1 MNLRIIILILLIIGL
16 SSCAYFNT
24 FYNAQKYYEDGIRPL
39 KNGGNVNKSLLDK
52 SIEKSSKIL
61 QFHPKSEYVDDALLL
76 IGKSYMYIGEYT
88 KAIRKFTE
96 LMDYFPDSKF
106 SDEALYFMGKTY
118 LLQGESEIAK
128 TIFTQIIIRN
138 KKYHIEAIS
147 EVVNLLLE
155 KDKTLEADS
164 LINSLSDRDKRNNKI
179 KFLSGKVKWRAGY
192 NEDALKFLL
201 KVNTG
206 KLSNDMGFEYY
217 RIISDIYLK
226 IHNIKKAEKS
236 VNEGIRIF
244 QNHAYRNSLYLMK
257 AKMLVADKSYD
268 KALVLLED
276 VLAQQSASAKDSL
289 MFFKGEILE
298 IYMFDYEKALES
310 YKSIIEIEK
319 TSNLYSEAEIKVKS
333 LELFISI
340 SSDSTSEDIEE
351 NVKNRFLLAEI
362 HYLNLKRIDESI
374 SKYQSIVD
382 SFPQTIY
389 APKSMFALS
398 YIYLKDKNDTNAST
412 GYLDKII
419 ADYPNTEYSVLAID
433 RIKELESVDD
443 SVR

>member
-1 MNLRIIILILLIIGL
+1 
-16 SSCAYFNT
+16 
-24 FYNAQKYYEDGIRPL
+24 
-39 KNGGNVNKSLLDK
+39 
-52 SIEKSSKIL
+52 
-61 QFHPKSEYVDDALLL
+61 
-76 IGKSYMYIGEYT
+76 
-88 KAIRKFTE
+88 
-96 LMDYFPDSKF
+96 
-106 SDEALYFMGKTY
+106 
-118 LLQGESEIAK
+118 
-128 TIFTQIIIRN
+128 
-138 KKYHIEAIS
+138 
-147 EVVNLLLE
+147 
-155 KDKTLEADS
+155 
-164 LINSLSDRDKRNNKI
+164 
-179 KFLSGKVKWRAGY
+179 
-192 NEDALKFLL
+192 
-201 KVNTG
+201 
-206 KLSNDMGFEYY
+206 MGFEYY

-433 RIKELESVDD
+433 KIKELESVDD

>member
-155 KDKTLEADS
+155 KDKTLEELVTEKS
-164 LINSLSDRDKRNNKI
+164 YTKKI
-179 KFLSGKVKWRAGY
+179 KLTY
-192 NEDALKFLL
+192 NQLIK
-201 KVNTG
+201 
-206 KLSNDMGFEYY
+206 
-217 RIISDIYLK
+217 DICT
-226 IHNIKKAEKS
+226 
-236 VNEGIRIF
+236 V
-244 QNHAYRNSLYLMK
+244 
-257 AKMLVADKSYD
+257 V
-268 KALVLLED
+268 
-276 VLAQQSASAKDSL
+276 
-289 MFFKGEILE
+289 
-298 IYMFDYEKALES
+298 
-310 YKSIIEIEK
+310 
-319 TSNLYSEAEIKVKS
+319 
-333 LELFISI
+333 
-340 SSDSTSEDIEE
+340 
-351 NVKNRFLLAEI
+351 
-362 HYLNLKRIDESI
+362 ID
-374 SKYQSIVD
+374 
-382 SFPQTIY
+382 
-389 APKSMFALS
+389 
-398 YIYLKDKNDTNAST
+398 
-412 GYLDKII
+412 
-419 ADYPNTEYSVLAID
+419 
-433 RIKELESVDD
+433 
-443 SVR
+443 